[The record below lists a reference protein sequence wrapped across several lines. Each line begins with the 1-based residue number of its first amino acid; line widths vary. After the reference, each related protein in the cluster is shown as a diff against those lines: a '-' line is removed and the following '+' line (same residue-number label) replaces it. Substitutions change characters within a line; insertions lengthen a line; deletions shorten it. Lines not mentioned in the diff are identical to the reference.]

1 MAKQSYTDKEKLKVI
16 TDICDDVVENKI
28 SFNEAVIN
36 SNISLMSFYKWIAA
50 NEEIQG
56 IYNYARKVRSDVL
69 FEQIVD
75 ISDESA
81 DFQKDRLRIDARK
94 WVVSKMQPKKYGDR
108 LDVTSGDEPIKTSL
122 NITVADERAKN
133 IIESLNEND

>member
-28 SFNEAVIN
+28 SFNEAVKH

>member
-28 SFNEAVIN
+28 SFNEAVKN